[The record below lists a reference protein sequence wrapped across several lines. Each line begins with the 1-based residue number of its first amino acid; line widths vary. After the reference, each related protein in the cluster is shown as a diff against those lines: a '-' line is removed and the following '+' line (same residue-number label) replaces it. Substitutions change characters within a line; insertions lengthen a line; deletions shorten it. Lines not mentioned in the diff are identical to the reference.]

1 MTDIAHLGFAV
12 DSSSAVKATADLD
25 RLGDQAAVTEKQ
37 VVGAA
42 TKSSKAFNSMS
53 APMRRLGVDASR
65 AQQGMRLLPY
75 QLNQIAQSGAVTG
88 MWMTSITQQIP
99 DILAGFGSMALVLTG
114 GAAAMAATFLPAL
127 FAAGSKSRDFAAD
140 IEALQDA
147 LARYEEAADLA
158 SMSTGDLMDRFG
170 TASSG
175 IRQTIDLLEQIARTE
190 AQQAIDGINQSIS
203 ELMSIGGDGDRR
215 SGIADFFDV
224 NIFLAFTD
232 AQRKARGE
240 ARQLTAEFLNQQTA
254 LANAKGDIDA
264 QIIAM
269 RSMLTTTQSLA
280 EATGGV
286 SDQERA
292 LIKHLAETLLLMEDQ
307 KGAMQGVDEATSGA
321 TTRMSGLAAEAARV
335 AGEIER
341 AYNAMV
347 ALSAQGIS
355 SLRESEI
362 RLKYKGDPVATAG
375 ALAREKF
382 GDITQFDPIMQ
393 GVMAEQR
400 DKYVADATQTERNR
414 QELIEWQKEQAKLGR
429 AGRSGGGR
437 TKLTEA
443 ERLQEMWLGRIQTA
457 TEKYNAELKDLND
470 LQEVGYLTSE
480 QYSNAVAL
488 VTDEFE
494 RAEFG
499 TIIDGIEG
507 ISDAL
512 ADAIINGESM
522 GDALR
527 GVFRQIARD
536 LLSSGIKSL
545 LMDTFG
551 FGGKKSGGGGLFSGL
566 LSGVFGGFRADG
578 GPVQAGKTYVTGERG
593 PELFTPSTSGFITPN
608 HELGQASGGGVLEVR
623 LGPGLEA
630 EWLAKSG
637 MQSVQISTS
646 AARSQQ
652 RALGGNI
659 SAYQARGTTG

>member
-12 DSSSAVKATADLD
+12 DSSSAVKATTDLD

-37 VVGAA
+37 VVGSAQRS
-42 TKSSKAFNSMS
+42 TRAFNSMS
-53 APMRRLGVDASR
+53 PSVRNVARGVKSIDMRGI
-65 AQQGMRLLPY
+65 AQQLSQVAQSASATGRPLQALAIQLPDIGLAFGTIGIAAGVAAGALLP
-75 QLNQIAQSGAVTG
+75 LIGNMFTGADRAK
-88 MWMTSITQQIP
+88 Q
-99 DILAGFGSMALVLTG
+99 FG
-114 GAAAMAATFLPAL
+114 
-127 FAAGSKSRDFAAD
+127 KN
-140 IEALQDA
+140 IKHLQDA
-147 LARYEEAADLA
+147 LARYQESADLA
-158 SMSTGDLMDRFG
+158 TMSTTDLMERFG
-170 TASSG
+170 AASSG

-203 ELMSIGGDGDRR
+203 ELMSISGDGDRR
-215 SGIADFFDV
+215 TGIADFFG
-224 NIFLAFTD
+224 FSQWEFFFG
-232 AQRKARGE
+232 KARGDLR
-240 ARQLTAEFLNQQTA
+240 AMTGEFLNQQRA
-254 LANAKGDIDA
+254 LAQSKGDIDA
-264 QIIAM
+264 QIIAI

-307 KGAMQGVDEATSGA
+307 KGAMQGVDDATSGA

-429 AGRSGGGR
+429 SGRSGGGR

-470 LQEVGYLTSE
+470 LQEAGYLTSE

-512 ADAIINGESM
+512 ADAIVSGESL
-522 GDALR
+522 GDAMR
-527 GVFRQIARD
+527 NIFQQMARD
-536 LLSSGIKSL
+536 LISSGIKSL
-545 LMDTFG
+545 LMEVFG
-551 FGGKKSGGGGLFSGL
+551 FGGSKSGGGGLFSGL
-566 LSGVFGGFRADG
+566 LSGVFGGARASG
-578 GPVQAGKTYVTGERG
+578 GPVTAGKTYLTGEKG
-593 PELFTPSTSGFITPN
+593 PELFTPSTNGFITPN
-608 HELGQASGGGVLEVR
+608 HELGGARNSVIRVEMAAGLVASILR
-623 LGPGLEA
+623 Q
-630 EWLAKSG
+630 SG
-637 MQSVQISTS
+637 AQTVEIVQ
-646 AARSQQ
+646 QNNNLMD
-652 RALGGNI
+652 RALPAKVQEINRDPRAIG
-659 SAYQARGTTG
+659 

>member
-12 DSSSAVKATADLD
+12 DSSSAVKATTDLD

-37 VVGAA
+37 VVGSAQRS
-42 TKSSKAFNSMS
+42 TRAFNSMS
-53 APMRRLGVDASR
+53 PSVRNVARGVKSIDMRGI
-65 AQQGMRLLPY
+65 AQQLSQVAQSASATGRPLQALAIQLPDIGLAFGTIGIAAGVAAGALLP
-75 QLNQIAQSGAVTG
+75 LIGNMFTGADRAKQFG
-88 MWMTSITQQIP
+88 K
-99 DILAGFGSMALVLTG
+99 DI
-114 GAAAMAATFLPAL
+114 
-127 FAAGSKSRDFAAD
+127 KH
-140 IEALQDA
+140 LQDA
-147 LARYEEAADLA
+147 LSRYQESADLA
-158 SMSTGDLMDRFG
+158 TMSTTDLMERFG
-170 TASSG
+170 GASSG

-224 NIFLAFTD
+224 KIFLAFTD

-264 QIIAM
+264 QIIAI

-307 KGAMQGVDEATSGA
+307 KGAMQGVDDATSGA
-321 TTRMSGLAAEAARV
+321 TTRMSGLAAEAARM

-400 DKYVADATQTERNR
+400 DEFVKNAEATERNR
-414 QELIEWQKEQAKLGR
+414 QELIEWQKKQAKLGR
-429 AGRSGGGR
+429 SGRSGRGSR
-437 TKLTEA
+437 LTEA

-470 LQEVGYLTSE
+470 LQEAGYLTSE

-494 RAEFG
+494 RAEFAP
-499 TIIDGIEG
+499 IIDQIES
-507 ISDAL
+507 ISDAM

-551 FGGKKSGGGGLFSGL
+551 FGRRKSGGGIFGSLISGI
-566 LSGVFGGFRADG
+566 FGGFRADG

-608 HELGQASGGGVLEVR
+608 HELGQAGGGGVLEVR